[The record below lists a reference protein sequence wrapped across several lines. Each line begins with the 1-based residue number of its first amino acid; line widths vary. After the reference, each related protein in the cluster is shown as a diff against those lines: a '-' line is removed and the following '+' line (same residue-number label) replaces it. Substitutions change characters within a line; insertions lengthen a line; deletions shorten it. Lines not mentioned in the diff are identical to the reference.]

1 MIVKI
6 CGITTLEDALIA
18 VEAGA
23 DMLGFNFYPASPR
36 YIHPEACARI
46 TEALQGSGVL
56 HVGVFVNGEV
66 EMIRQIMKDCRL
78 DLAQLSGDEPPFVL
92 TELAGCA
99 FKALRPADASALR
112 EALHRYPARTDP
124 PAYLLD
130 AHHPALYGGSGRQVA
145 QELAALL
152 ARQYP
157 ILLAGGLTPENVSS
171 VIQEVH
177 PYGVD
182 VASGVEIAPGR
193 KDPLRLRAFI
203 RAAKQA
209 FQIQLA
215 Q

>member
-6 CGITTLEDALIA
+6 CGITTLDDALIA

-36 YIHPEACARI
+36 YIPPEACARI
-46 TEALQGSGVL
+46 TEALQGSDVL

-99 FKALRPADASALR
+99 FKALRPADAPALR
-112 EALHRYPARTDP
+112 EVLHRYPARTDP